1 MIVVTGASG
10 LLGASVLCRAREQG
24 REIAGFCHRHILKI
38 PGVSMFSP
46 DLVDVTATRRLL
58 ASLRPTGIVHCAAL
72 TDVDWCEDH
81 PEEAEGLNAK
91 ASGELAEIA
100 AELDARF
107 VYVSTDAVFDG
118 NAGNYSEDDQPSP
131 VNAYARSKLGGERQV
146 SERNP
151 QAVVARV
158 NIYGW
163 NAQDKLSLA
172 EWVLNRLAGAL
183 SVPGFTD
190 VYFTPMLATDLA
202 DVLLAIV
209 DQGLTGIHH
218 VGGSERISKYDF
230 ARLVAEAFGFEPD
243 RVVPAGLS
251 DAGLRARR
259 PRDTSLNTA
268 KISSALGRALPD
280 AKSGICRF
288 RVQRE
293 NGYAQ
298 SLKNYLTGDGQ

>member
-24 REIAGFCHRHILKI
+24 REIAGLCRRHILSM
-38 PGVSMFSP
+38 PGASIFSL
-46 DLVDVTATRRLL
+46 DLADVTTTRRLL

-81 PEEAEGLNAK
+81 PTEAETVNAK
-91 ASGELAEIA
+91 AAGDLAEIA
-100 AELDARF
+100 AELGACF

-131 VNAYARSKLGGERQV
+131 VNAYARSKLRGERQV

-172 EWVLNRLAGAL
+172 EWVLNRLAGGL
-183 SVPGFTD
+183 PVPGFTD
-190 VYFTPMLATDLA
+190 VHFTPMLATDLA
-202 DVLLAIV
+202 DILLAV
-209 DQGLTGIHH
+209 LDQGLTGIYH

-230 ARLVAEAFGFEPD
+230 ARLVAEGFGFEPD
-243 RVVPAGLS
+243 RVVPARLS

-259 PRDTSLNTA
+259 PRDTSLNTT

-288 RVQRE
+288 RAQRE

-298 SLKNYLTGDGQ
+298 SLKNYMTGEGR